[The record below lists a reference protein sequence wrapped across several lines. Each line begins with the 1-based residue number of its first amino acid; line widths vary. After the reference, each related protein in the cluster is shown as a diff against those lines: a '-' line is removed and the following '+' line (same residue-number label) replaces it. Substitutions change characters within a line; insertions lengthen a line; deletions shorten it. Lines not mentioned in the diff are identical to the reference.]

1 MKKGF
6 GMLTALLLGA
16 VLIFGCARGDVKNAE
31 RIVGDSELYSSAA
44 IEKAMDVV
52 IRQFEREFPGCTLL
66 EVEYDEEV
74 SAKHSGEWAEQYDAH
89 EAIVLLSSFRTDEKG
104 GKGNLNPDYTYER
117 FQWVLTR
124 SFWGGWKIQT
134 MGYA

>member
-16 VLIFGCARGDVKNAE
+16 VLIFGCANGDVKNVE
-31 RIVGDSELYSSAA
+31 RIVGDSDIYSSGD
-44 IEKAMDVV
+44 IDRAMDAV

-74 SAKHSGEWAEQYDAH
+74 SAKYSDEWAETYDAY
-89 EAIVLLSSFRTDEKG
+89 EAIVLLSSFRTDENG

-124 SFWGGWKIQT
+124 SRWGGWKIQT
-134 MGYA
+134 AGYA